1 MLKIC
6 DFGSA
11 SFAQDAEI
19 TPYLVSRFYRAPEI
33 SESSCTDTLGSGKWS
48 CESQHCMS
56 CTPSPHHSPTIP
68 LPLPA
73 VLGCKYDFAIDL
85 WSVACAVFELYTG
98 KIMFPGRTNNDML
111 KLMMELRGKAPN
123 KLVRRG
129 LMRDQHFDG
138 SYNFLY
144 SQVDKVTEKVRI

>member
-1 MLKIC
+1 M
-6 DFGSA
+6 
-11 SFAQDAEI
+11 
-19 TPYLVSRFYRAPEI
+19 
-33 SESSCTDTLGSGKWS
+33 
-48 CESQHCMS
+48 H
-56 CTPSPHHSPTIP
+56 PSPPP
-68 LPLPA
+68 PPA
-73 VLGCKYDFAIDL
+73 VLGCKYDYAIDL

-98 KIMFPGRTNNDML
+98 KIMFPGKTNNDML

-144 SQVDKVTEKVRI
+144 TQVDKVTEKVWTRWE

>member
-11 SFAQDAEI
+11 SFAHDAEV

-33 SESSCTDTLGSGKWS
+33 SKHEAVHVALRDHSSVW
-48 CESQHCMS
+48 HA
-56 CTPSPHHSPTIP
+56 PPPP
-68 LPLPA
+68 PA
-73 VLGCKYDFAIDL
+73 VLGCKYDYAIDL

-98 KIMFPGRTNNDML
+98 KILFPGRTNNDML

-129 LMRDQHFDG
+129 LMRNQHFDE

-144 SQVDKVTEKVRI
+144 SQVDKVTEKVWIRRGRGVGVAC

>member
-11 SFAQDAEI
+11 SFSHDAEI

-33 SESSCTDTLGSGKWS
+33 SESHTANIGTAPAADTLSGTTEVCIS
-48 CESQHCMS
+48 PLLSL
-56 CTPSPHHSPTIP
+56 PSP
-68 LPLPA
+68 PA
-73 VLGCKYDFAIDL
+73 VLGCKYDYAIDL

-98 KIMFPGRTNNDML
+98 KIMFAGRTNNDML

-144 SQVDKVTEKVRI
+144 TQVDKVTEKV

>member
-1 MLKIC
+1 MSPQLQAQGC
-6 DFGSA
+6 CWAVPVTSA
-11 SFAQDAEI
+11 WH
-19 TPYLVSRFYRAPEI
+19 AP
-33 SESSCTDTLGSGKWS
+33 
-48 CESQHCMS
+48 
-56 CTPSPHHSPTIP
+56 PP
-68 LPLPA
+68 LPLPPPA
-73 VLGCKYDFAIDL
+73 VLGCKYDYAIDL

-98 KIMFPGRTNNDML
+98 KIMFPGKTNNDML

-144 SQVDKVTEKVRI
+144 TQVDKVTEKVRTRWERVGVAC

>member
-1 MLKIC
+1 M
-6 DFGSA
+6 
-11 SFAQDAEI
+11 
-19 TPYLVSRFYRAPEI
+19 
-33 SESSCTDTLGSGKWS
+33 
-48 CESQHCMS
+48 
-56 CTPSPHHSPTIP
+56 SPTLLTQGLLLLLLLTLCLGPRKCVSTPP
-68 LPLPA
+68 LLSPPLPA
-73 VLGCKYDFAIDL
+73 VLGCKYDYAIDL

-98 KIMFPGRTNNDML
+98 KIMFAGRTNNDML

-144 SQVDKVTEKVRI
+144 TQVDKVTEKV